1 MTDSQTVCIFIS
13 STLFIPLLYYW
24 FYSRPMSVPQERYK
38 NIVVVGGSSG
48 GANVVKHLRKSL
60 PAEYR
65 IILIDKSPKA
75 YWPIAS
81 LRAAVQEGWQE
92 KLYTPFTQIFA
103 KGEPHIV
110 IADTTVMDLE
120 HDWVTIDP
128 PHQELGSVI
137 EFEYAVVATGA
148 IYSTPCRPQKSV
160 EETFEVL
167 EKYRDG
173 VKEADKIVIVG
184 GGPVGIEFAGEILHQ
199 YPDKAV
205 TLLHSGGQLVSNSAP
220 QAFHKKLFR
229 QLEAAGVEVILR
241 VKADVQGLESGLQEL
256 HLHLNNGETISGDF
270 LFLATGNKQ
279 DSSLFSKL
287 DESLVEGNG
296 AVKVTST
303 LQLPGYDNIFA
314 VGDVTNTQEAKTSVT
329 ASAQA
334 AVAAKN
340 VVAKIKGRGLAD
352 YKVQTSLLMLVTF
365 GPKGGA
371 ATTPVGVLGPL
382 ICSILKSRSLFIGM
396 FERLYKA

>member
-1 MTDSQTVCIFIS
+1 M
-13 STLFIPLLYYW
+13 P
-24 FYSRPMSVPQERYK
+24 VPQNQYK

-48 GANVVKHLRKSL
+48 GAYLIKSLRKNL

-92 KLYTPFTQIFA
+92 KLFTPFTHIFA

-110 IADTTVMDLE
+110 ISDTTVMDLE

-137 EFEYAVVATGA
+137 QFAYAVIATGA
-148 IYSTPCRPQKSV
+148 IYPTPCRPQQSV
-160 EETFEVL
+160 KETFQL
-167 EKYRDG
+167 LQKYRDG
-173 VKEADKIVIVG
+173 IKEAEKIVIVG

-199 YPDKAV
+199 YRDKSV
-205 TLLHSGGQLVSNSAP
+205 TLLHSGDQLVSKTAP
-220 QAFHKKLFR
+220 IAFHKKLVQ
-229 QLEAAGVEVILR
+229 QLEAAGAEVILG
-241 VKADVQGLESGLQEL
+241 VKADIQGLESGLQEL
-256 HLHLNNGETISGDF
+256 HLHLNNGETVNGDF
-270 LFLATGNKQ
+270 LFLATGNLIN
-279 DSSLFSKL
+279 SSLLAKL
-287 DESLVEGNG
+287 DETLLEGNG

-303 LQLPGYDNIFA
+303 LQLPGYENIFA
-314 VGDVTNTQEAKTSVT
+314 VGDITNTKEAKTSYV
-329 ASAQA
+329 ASLQA

-340 VVAKIKGRGLAD
+340 LIAMIKGRPLAQ
-352 YKVQTSLLMLVTF
+352 YKPQTSLMMLVTF

-371 ATTPVGVLGPL
+371 ANTPIGVLGPML
-382 ICSILKSRSLFIGM
+382 SSIVKSRALFIGM